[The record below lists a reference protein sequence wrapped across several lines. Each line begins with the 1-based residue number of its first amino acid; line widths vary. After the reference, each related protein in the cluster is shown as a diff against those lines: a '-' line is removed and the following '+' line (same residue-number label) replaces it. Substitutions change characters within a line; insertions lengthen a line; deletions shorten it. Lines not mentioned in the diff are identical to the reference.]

1 MSRSAVLTSFMV
13 AVLAV
18 GAVAALDQA
27 ATQGTFADTR
37 AIIEF
42 QRAADRYA
50 FLHRQV
56 ERRLGLEHRR
66 AGGGEVGDRELAAA
80 IMEARPS
87 AAIAALFTS
96 ADIID
101 AFRNVAAR
109 AARAPECDPG
119 ELRTG
124 VWELSHQANSPATGT
139 RPLSSCIAAALP
151 DLPPELEYRS
161 AGTVLVVVD
170 GHANLVVDV
179 LPALLAGSDLR

>member
-1 MSRSAVLTSFMV
+1 MSRAALLTSFMV

-18 GAVAALDQA
+18 GAVAALDPA

-56 ERRLGLEHRR
+56 ERRLGLEHRP
-66 AGGGEVGDRELAAA
+66 AGGGEVGERELAEA
-80 IMEARPS
+80 IVEARRS
-87 AAIAALFTS
+87 AAIALFAS
-96 ADIID
+96 ADIVD
-101 AFRNVAAR
+101 AFRNIAAR
-109 AARAPECDPG
+109 ALRAPDCNPG

-124 VWELSHQANSPATGT
+124 AWELSYQVNSPATGT